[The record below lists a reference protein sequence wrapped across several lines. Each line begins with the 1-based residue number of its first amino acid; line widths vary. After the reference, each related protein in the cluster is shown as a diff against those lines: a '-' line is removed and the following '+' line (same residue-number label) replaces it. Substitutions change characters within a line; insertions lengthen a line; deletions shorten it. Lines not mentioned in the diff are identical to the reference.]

1 MAGSGID
8 VKSNTALVPV
18 YPASGTPLESARV
31 NVNVADS
38 ATLVPDGATNI
49 GCIITIIT
57 AALVPVAFANEAK
70 TEIDSN
76 DQMQYDKK
84 TFEVVEGQEVTLTL
98 THSGQLPKVAMGHNV
113 VILKPG
119 TNLAEYAMKCAPAAA
134 NDYIPEDEESKAL
147 IIAHTKMLGGGE
159 KDNITFTAP
168 AAGEY
173 PFFCSF
179 PGHFALMQGVMTVVA
194 K

>member
-1 MAGSGID
+1 MITRKIFA
-8 VKSNTALVPV
+8 AL
-18 YPASGTPLESARV
+18 AAL
-31 NVNVADS
+31 
-38 ATLVPDGATNI
+38 ATL
-49 GCIITIIT
+49 
-57 AALVPVAFANEAK
+57 ALAPALFASEVK
-70 TEIDSN
+70 IEIDSN

-84 TFEVVEGQEVTLTL
+84 AFEVVEGQKVTLVL

-119 TNLAEYAMKCAPAAA
+119 TSLPEFAMKCAPLAAS
-134 NDYIPEDEESKAL
+134 DYIPQDEETKAL
-147 IIAHTKMLGGGE
+147 IIAYTKMLGGGE
-159 KDNITFTAP
+159 SDTITFTAP

-179 PGHFALMQGVMTVVA
+179 PGHFAMMQGVMTVKA